1 MDVRQDGCKTGWMY
15 CKTGWMLDT
24 MNAEKV
30 G

>member
-15 CKTGWMLDT
+15 CKTGWMYER